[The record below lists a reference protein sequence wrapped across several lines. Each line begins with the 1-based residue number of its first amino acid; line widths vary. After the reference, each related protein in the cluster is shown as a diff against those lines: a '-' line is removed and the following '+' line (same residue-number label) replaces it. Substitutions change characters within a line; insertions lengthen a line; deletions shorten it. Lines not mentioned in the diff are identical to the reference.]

1 MKKIKIILTTFGII
15 FIAILLSIMTLN
27 VYVINITKKRI
38 LTQSE
43 IKKKSEKEKYDCA
56 IVFGAGV
63 YGKTPSDMLKDRLNI
78 CIELYNAKIINK
90 IIMSGDHGKKYY
102 DEVTVMKNY
111 AISKG
116 IPAEDIFMDHAGFS
130 TYETMYRAKEVFN
143 VKKAILVTQEYHLY
157 RALYIGQQLGIQSDG
172 ISATKHHYV
181 GDLSRELREILARN
195 KDIFQCMFK
204 IKAKYLGEKISLDQ
218 NGNITNDN
226 QK

>member
-1 MKKIKIILTTFGII
+1 MKKIKIILATFGII

-63 YGKTPSDMLKDRLNI
+63 YGKTPSDMLKDRLNT

-102 DEVTVMKNY
+102 D
-111 AISKG
+111 
-116 IPAEDIFMDHAGFS
+116 
-130 TYETMYRAKEVFN
+130 
-143 VKKAILVTQEYHLY
+143 
-157 RALYIGQQLGIQSDG
+157 
-172 ISATKHHYV
+172 
-181 GDLSRELREILARN
+181 
-195 KDIFQCMFK
+195 
-204 IKAKYLGEKISLDQ
+204 
-218 NGNITNDN
+218 
-226 QK
+226 

>member
-1 MKKIKIILTTFGII
+1 MKKIKIILATFGII

-27 VYVINITKKRI
+27 LYVINITKKRI

-63 YGKTPSDMLKDRLNI
+63 YGKTPSDMLKDRLNT
-78 CIELYNAKIINK
+78 CIELYNAKVINK

-157 RALYIGQQLGIQSDG
+157 RALYIGQQ
-172 ISATKHHYV
+172 
-181 GDLSRELREILARN
+181 
-195 KDIFQCMFK
+195 
-204 IKAKYLGEKISLDQ
+204 
-218 NGNITNDN
+218 
-226 QK
+226 

>member
-1 MKKIKIILTTFGII
+1 MKKIKIILATFGII

-27 VYVINITKKRI
+27 LYVINITKKRI

-63 YGKTPSDMLKDRLNI
+63 YGKTPSDMLKDRLNT

-90 IIMSGDHGKKYY
+90 IIMSG
-102 DEVTVMKNY
+102 VTVMKNY

>member
-1 MKKIKIILTTFGII
+1 
-15 FIAILLSIMTLN
+15 
-27 VYVINITKKRI
+27 
-38 LTQSE
+38 
-43 IKKKSEKEKYDCA
+43 
-56 IVFGAGV
+56 
-63 YGKTPSDMLKDRLNI
+63 MLKDRLNT

>member
-1 MKKIKIILTTFGII
+1 MKKIKIILITFGII

-63 YGKTPSDMLKDRLNI
+63 YGKTPSDMLKDRLNT
-78 CIELYNAKIINK
+78 CIELYNAKVINK

-143 VKKAILVTQEYHLY
+143 VKKAILVT
-157 RALYIGQQLGIQSDG
+157 
-172 ISATKHHYV
+172 KHHYV

>member
-63 YGKTPSDMLKDRLNI
+63 YGK
-78 CIELYNAKIINK
+78 K

-172 ISATKHHYV
+172 ISATKHNYV